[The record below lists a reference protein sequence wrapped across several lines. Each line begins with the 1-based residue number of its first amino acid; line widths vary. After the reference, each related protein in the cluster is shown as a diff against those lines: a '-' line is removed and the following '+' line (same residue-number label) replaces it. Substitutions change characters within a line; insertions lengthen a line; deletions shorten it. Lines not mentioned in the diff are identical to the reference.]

1 MLEWK
6 MLTVSSQL
14 PLLRGGWGG
23 QVGMLAE
30 TLGNELR
37 TLYSTNALVEER
49 GSVSILTTLDMGKL
63 RQQANGTARA

>member
-14 PLLRGGWGG
+14 PLLRGGGR
-23 QVGMLAE
+23 QVGMLAG

-37 TLYSTNALVEER
+37 TLYSTNPLVEER
-49 GSVSILTTLDMGKL
+49 GSVSIFPMLDKGKL
-63 RQQANGTARA
+63 RQQANGTASA